1 MRWRLRAFAAGV
13 PAKWVVGGTVYG
25 YDEMRS
31 WVEEQ
36 RCTFVL
42 AVPETHAVW
51 IAGQPQPAGLV
62 VAAFLPA
69 DAWTVLSAGE
79 GNQGPRLYEWAWLE
93 LSVEREE
100 GALNLRQQYKLC
112 SNTVTNV

>member
-1 MRWRLRAFAAGV
+1 MLARAFAAGV

-51 IAGQPQPAGLV
+51 IAGQPQPVGLV
-62 VAAFLPA
+62 VAALLPA
-69 DAWTVLSAGE
+69 DAWTALSAGE
-79 GNQGPRLYEWAWLE
+79 GSQGPRLYEWAWLE
-93 LSVEREE
+93 LSVEREK

-112 SNTVTNV
+112 SSTVTNV

>member
-1 MRWRLRAFAAGV
+1 M
-13 PAKWVVGGTVYG
+13 VGGTVYG

-36 RCTFVL
+36 GCTFVL

-51 IAGQPQPAGLV
+51 VAGQPKPVGLV
-62 VAAFLPA
+62 VAALLPA

-79 GNQGPRLYEWAWLE
+79 GSQGPRLYEWAWLE

-100 GALNLRQQYKLC
+100 GFRLFATRNEVPLEGACALHSRKHLLPPAGRLR
-112 SNTVTNV
+112 